1 VWAAAG
7 RRAGTAG
14 SGYTVSGTVSYT
26 GSKTGQIYL
35 VLSGACIGGSLGT
48 KHLREGS
55 IYDPRR
61 AAGFFTLY
69 AYMDTVGYGNQN
81 AADPSTSN
89 PGSFVNVTTSNLT
102 GQNVTLTDP
111 ATATVTS
118 APTLTTVSPCNGGV
132 VAQYSA
138 IMSSSVETQ
147 PPTLCSGALLQR
159 LPPSPAARRS
169 PLTASTPIS
178 GW

>member
-1 VWAAAG
+1 
-7 RRAGTAG
+7 
-14 SGYTVSGTVSYT
+14 
-26 GSKTGQIYL
+26 

-48 KHLREGS
+48 S
-55 IYDPRR
+55 ISAKGAYTIHGVPP
-61 AAGFFTLY
+61 GFFTLY

-118 APTLTTVSPCNGGV
+118 APTLTTVSPLQHGGV

-138 IMSSSVETQ
+138 IMSSSVET
-147 PPTLCSGALLQR
+147 PTSYTLQW
-159 LPPSPAARRS
+159 SITSTFTAIAGSQTFAANGKHTDIWLVNG
-169 PLTASTPIS
+169 LTDGSVYYFRAYGSSAGTAVGPYS
-178 GW
+178 AVVQSR